1 MLSERLRFRDIRN
14 TSTFRLTALLGLL
27 FALGV
32 ALLLGL
38 IYVLTARELSVRS
51 DHVIRQT
58 SARLLAKNPDA
69 LPSRIDAEIARG
81 TPGMNY
87 FALLS
92 GSGERVAGNFDPPAP
107 LRTDRLTDIAAA
119 EPIHGPLRLLALRTP
134 SGETVV
140 VGRDISPILD
150 LRARVLNILIGSG
163 VAIVLSVVTAAVA
176 LSLRPLRRVRDLQRA
191 SQEIAAGKLSVRMP
205 ISGRG
210 DELDLFAGTV
220 NVMVEE
226 VGRVVAQ
233 VKGVTDAI
241 AHDLRTPLT
250 HVRTSL
256 RHMQQL
262 AGIDPQVGAL
272 AAAAI
277 VDLDLVLERF
287 AALLRIAELEASGRR
302 NGFAPVDLTA
312 LAARVCELYEPLA
325 EERAIALGVTGGATA
340 IVEGDG
346 QLLFEAISNLLDN
359 AIKFTPVGGA
369 VTVRVQHVG
378 SVCTIAVEDNG
389 PGIAP
394 DQRQAVLRRFHRGV
408 DAAAIPGS
416 GLGLSVIAAIVHL
429 HHFELELSDASP
441 GLRAMIRCANC

>member
-38 IYVLTARELSVRS
+38 IYILTVRELSVRS

-58 SARLLAKNPDA
+58 SARLMAKDPAA
-69 LPSRIDAEIARG
+69 LPRQIDAEIARG
-81 TPGMNY
+81 TLGMNY

-92 GSGERVAGNFDPPAP
+92 ASGERVAGNFEPPAP
-107 LRTDRLTDIAAA
+107 LRDDRLTDIAAA
-119 EPIHGPLRLLALRTP
+119 EPVHGPLRLLATRTR
-134 SGETVV
+134 SGETIV
-140 VGRDISPILD
+140 VGRYISPILD
-150 LRARVLNILIGSG
+150 LRARVLDILIGSG
-163 VAIVLSVVTAAVA
+163 VAIGLSMLTAAVA
-176 LSLRPLRRVRDLQRA
+176 LSLRTLHRVRDLQRA
-191 SQEIAAGKLSVRMP
+191 SQEITAGRLSARMP
-205 ISGRG
+205 IAGRG

-220 NVMVEE
+220 NVIIEE

-250 HVRTSL
+250 HVRTAL
-256 RHMQQL
+256 RRMQQL
-262 AGIDPQVGAL
+262 PDIDPDAAAL
-272 AAAAI
+272 AASAI
-277 VDLDLVLERF
+277 GDLDLVLERF

-302 NGFAPVDLTA
+302 TGFAQLDLTA
-312 LAARVCELYEPLA
+312 LAARVGELYEPLA
-325 EERAIALGVTGGATA
+325 EEREIALRITGDAPA
-340 IVEGDG
+340 IVEGDA

-359 AIKFTPVGGA
+359 AIKFTPFGGA
-369 VTVRVQHVG
+369 VTVRVLAEPAPAIEVRD
-378 SVCTIAVEDNG
+378 TG

-408 DAAAIPGS
+408 DTAAIPGS
-416 GLGLSVIAAIVHL
+416 GLGLSVVAAIVHL
-429 HHFELELSDASP
+429 HHFQLELADANP
-441 GLRAMIRCANC
+441 GLRATIRCATL